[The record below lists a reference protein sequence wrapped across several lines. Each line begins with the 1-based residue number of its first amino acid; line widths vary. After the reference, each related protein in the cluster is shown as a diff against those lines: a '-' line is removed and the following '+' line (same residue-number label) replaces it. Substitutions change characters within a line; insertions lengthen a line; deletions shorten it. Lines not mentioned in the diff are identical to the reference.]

1 MGGRAEP
8 TMEDRPMTLTEHL
21 AELRSRLV
29 RGVVAVAIG
38 FFVAYSFH
46 EELFEIVA
54 RPVLQALRAH
64 GIPTLQ
70 ALQVTETI
78 TVYLQVSLVAAL
90 IGTAPYLFYQAWAF
104 VAPGLYARERRLVR
118 LVAGLVSGF
127 FFLGVLFC
135 YAVFLPLVVDYLVGF
150 TQASGSIR
158 LLPTVEK
165 TFSIV
170 TLFPLVFGL
179 VFQLPLVMFLLSL
192 LGIFDHRRLL
202 KVSRYFVVLA
212 FVLAA
217 IFTPPDPLSQVLMA
231 VPITLLFFVGV
242 AFAWVGGLLREGGLR
257 TVARVVAGGVVG
269 VFAALVV
276 ASAFLWNRPRHDPDP
291 ANLVAG
297 DAWYAVRA
305 DPASR
310 LGKAAIAALGAP
322 VPGEGVPRWVL
333 VTGGDEGRRVWA
345 WGPDIPCAGPTSDE
359 GVCLV
364 EGPEG
369 VSPSGEP
376 SHPSLGEGPIGAV
389 VRPRCVARLAPAD
402 VSDGATLR
410 VEVFEDAG
418 GLVRIAWTL
427 SGAAG
432 PWRAW
437 AERLRDEWT
446 PGGVPAGLD
455 RTPIGR
461 ALAWSAGDF
470 EVSGG
475 DGGVSITLTATPVR
489 AARSLSEL
497 VLGLSSCGRDG
508 G

>member
-1 MGGRAEP
+1 
-8 TMEDRPMTLTEHL
+8 MTLTEHL

-29 RGVVAVAIG
+29 RCVIAVAIG

-46 EELFEIVA
+46 EELFEIMA

-70 ALQVTETI
+70 ALQVTEAI
-78 TVYLQVSLVAAL
+78 TVYLEVSLVAAL
-90 IGTAPYLFYQAWAF
+90 VGTAPYLFYQAWAF

-150 TQASGSIR
+150 TEESGSIR

-212 FVLAA
+212 FVVGA

-242 AFAWVGGLLREGGLR
+242 AFAWVGGLLREGGR
-257 TVARVVAGGVVG
+257 RFVARVVAGGVVL

-276 ASAFLWNRPRHDPDP
+276 ASALLWNLPRHDPDP
-291 ANLVAG
+291 ALLVTG

-310 LGKAAIAALGAP
+310 LGKAAIVALGAP
-322 VPGEGVPRWVL
+322 VPGEGMPRWVL
-333 VTGGDEGRRVWA
+333 VTGGAEGRRVWA
-345 WGPDIPCAGPTSDE
+345 WGPDAPCAGPPSDE

-364 EGPEG
+364 EGTA
-369 VSPSGEP
+369 SPGAGP
-376 SHPSLGEGPIGAV
+376 SSLSLGEGPVGAV
-389 VRPRCVARLAPAD
+389 VRAPCLDRLAPAD
-402 VSDGATLR
+402 VRGDATLQ
-410 VEVFEDAG
+410 VGVLEEPG
-418 GLVRIAWTL
+418 GLVRVAWTL

-432 PWRAW
+432 TWRAW

-470 EVSGG
+470 EVSVAE
-475 DGGVSITLTATPVR
+475 GGVSITLTLTPVR
-489 AARSLSEL
+489 AVRSLSEL
-497 VLGLSSCGRDG
+497 VVGLSSCGRDG